1 MIHIV
6 YHSTSSFKF
15 TQSEYSH
22 TVMHSII
29 VIYIML
35 LILARQN
42 LPYPTHLKEHLHPL
56 RCSKAGIRLWIVPR
70 NRPSL
75 ISCPFCFSLLFLRIR
90 YIGYKLKMKFQI
102 AQSNVFTEYKR
113 KLLLV
118 LHEHFLPFPRFL
130 HLEQATQQVMS
141 SVKQSDVI
149 AMMTPRFEEGTY

>member
-102 AQSNVFTEYKR
+102 ASRNIKESYYWSCMSISYLFLVSYIWNKR
-113 KLLLV
+113 HNKWWV
-118 LHEHFLPFPRFL
+118 VWNK
-130 HLEQATQQVMS
+130 VM
-141 SVKQSDVI
+141 
-149 AMMTPRFEEGTY
+149 